1 MYKYPPLNTIF
12 NGIRVN
18 NEAWWGDKSSILGL
32 QSGFMLIWNSWNRF
46 TTVGSLMELL
56 TQGSPGELMASA
68 LTQLLSGWK
77 LRKALSSDTLL
88 VLSFVQHTS
97 SSVHRSSRPCETQT
111 LGLGNFGWD
120 GFSILA
126 RTTCSSK
133 HSSVNKRKLAKAF
146 HEMVS
151 IMWIAK
157 QLNRYNMNN
166 WFFIICKC
174 YLSKDLG
181 WNVFTFL
188 VMHNKCNFFKDLGW
202 IVFTFLV
209 MHNKCNLSKDF
220 GSNVFTFLVK
230 HYLASLP
237 DALRRC
243 SQGEMEGFL

>member
-68 LTQLLSGWK
+68 LTQLLGLSGWK

-188 VMHNKCNFFKDLGW
+188 VMHNKRNFSKDLGW
-202 IVFTFLV
+202 NVFTFLV
-209 MHNKCNLSKDF
+209 M
-220 GSNVFTFLVK
+220 

>member
-68 LTQLLSGWK
+68 LTQLLGLSGWK

-97 SSVHRSSRPCETQT
+97 TSVHRSSRPCETQT

-188 VMHNKCNFFKDLGW
+188 VMH
-202 IVFTFLV
+202 
-209 MHNKCNLSKDF
+209 
-220 GSNVFTFLVK
+220 
-230 HYLASLP
+230 YLASLP